1 MRTTE
6 SVPQMRRLLSAA
18 VLLLALGLPGAAL
31 ADEAK
36 APAAPFDAKKAH
48 STICGYCHGDYGRAP
63 GHGPQLMN
71 SERSDE
77 YMFNIIKN
85 GKPGKMAAFSSA
97 FTDDQIRLMVKFYRS
112 LKPNEEPRNP

>member
-6 SVPQMRRLLSAA
+6 SVARMRRLLSAA
-18 VLLLALGLPGAAL
+18 VLLALGVPCAAL
-31 ADEAK
+31 ADEEKVPAK
-36 APAAPFDAKKAH
+36 PFDAKKAH

-85 GKPGKMAAFSSA
+85 GKPGKMAAFTSA
-97 FTDDQIRLMVKFYRS
+97 FTDDQIRQMVKFYRS

>member
-1 MRTTE
+1 MSATKGSARI
-6 SVPQMRRLLSAA
+6 RRLLGIALMASLGAPCAA
-18 VLLLALGLPGAAL
+18 P
-31 ADEAK
+31 ADEEK
-36 APAAPFDAKKAH
+36 APAKPFDAKKAH

-77 YMFNIIKN
+77 YMFNIIRN

-97 FTDDQIRLMVKFYRS
+97 FTDDQIRQMVKFYRS
-112 LKPNEEPRNP
+112 LKRDEEPRNP